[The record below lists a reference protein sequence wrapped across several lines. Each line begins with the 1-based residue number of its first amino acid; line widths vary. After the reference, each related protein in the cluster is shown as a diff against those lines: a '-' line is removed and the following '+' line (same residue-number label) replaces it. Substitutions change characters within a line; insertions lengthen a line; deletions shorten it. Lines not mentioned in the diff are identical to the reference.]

1 MERRRKTSK
10 PRMARQTSGP
20 HAGVGD
26 SAALIKFR
34 NLKVDAVDAS
44 VSVVSPSGKVTGT
57 FEMKLMHTPGK

>member
-1 MERRRKTSK
+1 
-10 PRMARQTSGP
+10 MARQTSGP